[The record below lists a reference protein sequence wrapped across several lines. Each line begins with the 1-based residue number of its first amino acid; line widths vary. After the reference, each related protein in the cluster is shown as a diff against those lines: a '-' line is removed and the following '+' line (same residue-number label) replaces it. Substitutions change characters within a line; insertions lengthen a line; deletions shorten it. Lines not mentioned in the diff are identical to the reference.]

1 MTMSVNLKSRK
12 RLALATSL
20 AIAGATLFS
29 SSALAIAVPPIPRD
43 PACDQSVASACVGTW
58 QSLGYWSYDHCVA
71 HRQCA
76 ECPPWYGYMCGV
88 GPNYAPEAN
97 RATRPW

>member
-1 MTMSVNLKSRK
+1 MSRNLNARK

-20 AIAGATLFS
+20 VLAGGMLFS
-29 SSALAIAVPPIPRD
+29 SAASAIAIPPFPRD
-43 PACDQSVASACVGTW
+43 PACDQQMVTECVSTW

-71 HRQCA
+71 HRQCV

-88 GPNYAPEAN
+88 GPNYATEPDKG
-97 RATRPW
+97 TRPW